1 MTVLTWIKLGL
12 KHGYKRTP
20 EDPRP
25 SDRVPDEPPIIKQKL
40 KGPHDVPPGQ
50 WPSEGQHI
58 DFILKKNLFCDCN

>member
-25 SDRVPDEPPIIKQKL
+25 FDRVPDEPPIIKQKL

-58 DFILKKNLFCDCN
+58 DFIF